1 MGSLGS
7 LRLGGPGVGV
17 CRIFS
22 PGGGGVDDVGLIAGY
37 SPLY

>member
-17 CRIFS
+17 CRIFHQ
-22 PGGGGVDDVGLIAGY
+22 GGGVDDVGLIAGY